1 MKRLILIA
9 VFVLTTGT
17 LAAQNYIIVNSEKVF
32 KSIDAYNTALSTL
45 DKLAE
50 QYQDMVDA
58 KFAEVETLYNNYM
71 NQKASLT
78 AATRQTRENDILAKE
93 KAAQEYQETL
103 FGNDGTLMKKRIEMI
118 EPIQKQVF
126 SAIEAY
132 AKQVGADV
140 VLDSANNPTLLYS
153 NPSVDRTQQVIDV
166 LIIYEKNNQTNPCG
180 CIRDG
185 RHIAL
190 RTEIRAHQHPGS
202 YLGDAGNEGDADQ
215 HRSLQ

>member
-58 KFAEVETLYNNYM
+58 KFAEVETIYNNYM

-166 LIIYEKNNQTNPCG
+166 LKK
-180 CIRDG
+180 
-185 RHIAL
+185 
-190 RTEIRAHQHPGS
+190 
-202 YLGDAGNEGDADQ
+202 
-215 HRSLQ
+215 

>member
-9 VFVLTTGT
+9 AFVLSAGT

-103 FGNDGTLMKKRIEMI
+103 FGNDGTLIKKRIEMI

-132 AKQVGADV
+132 AKQLGADV

-166 LIIYEKNNQTNPCG
+166 LKK
-180 CIRDG
+180 
-185 RHIAL
+185 
-190 RTEIRAHQHPGS
+190 
-202 YLGDAGNEGDADQ
+202 
-215 HRSLQ
+215 

>member
-32 KSIDAYNTALSTL
+32 KSIDAYNTALSTQ

-166 LIIYEKNNQTNPCG
+166 LKK
-180 CIRDG
+180 
-185 RHIAL
+185 
-190 RTEIRAHQHPGS
+190 
-202 YLGDAGNEGDADQ
+202 
-215 HRSLQ
+215 

>member
-9 VFVLTTGT
+9 AFVLSAGT

-50 QYQDMVDA
+50 QYQDLVDA

-78 AATRQTRENDILAKE
+78 AATRQARENDILAKE

-103 FGNDGTLMKKRIEMI
+103 FGNDGTLMKKRVEMI

-166 LIIYEKNNQTNPCG
+166 LKK
-180 CIRDG
+180 
-185 RHIAL
+185 
-190 RTEIRAHQHPGS
+190 
-202 YLGDAGNEGDADQ
+202 
-215 HRSLQ
+215 

>member
-78 AATRQTRENDILAKE
+78 AATRQARENDILAKE

-166 LIIYEKNNQTNPCG
+166 LKK
-180 CIRDG
+180 
-185 RHIAL
+185 
-190 RTEIRAHQHPGS
+190 
-202 YLGDAGNEGDADQ
+202 
-215 HRSLQ
+215 

>member
-140 VLDSANNPTLLYS
+140 VLDSGNNPTLLYS

-166 LIIYEKNNQTNPCG
+166 LKK
-180 CIRDG
+180 
-185 RHIAL
+185 
-190 RTEIRAHQHPGS
+190 
-202 YLGDAGNEGDADQ
+202 
-215 HRSLQ
+215 

>member
-58 KFAEVETLYNNYM
+58 KFAEVETLYNNYL

-166 LIIYEKNNQTNPCG
+166 LKK
-180 CIRDG
+180 
-185 RHIAL
+185 
-190 RTEIRAHQHPGS
+190 
-202 YLGDAGNEGDADQ
+202 
-215 HRSLQ
+215 

>member
-9 VFVLTTGT
+9 AFVLSAGT

-50 QYQDMVDA
+50 QYQDLVDA
-58 KFAEVETLYNNYM
+58 KFAEVEMLYNNYM

-78 AATRQTRENDILAKE
+78 AATRQARENDILAKE

-166 LIIYEKNNQTNPCG
+166 LKK
-180 CIRDG
+180 
-185 RHIAL
+185 
-190 RTEIRAHQHPGS
+190 
-202 YLGDAGNEGDADQ
+202 
-215 HRSLQ
+215 

>member
-50 QYQDMVDA
+50 QYQDLVDA

-93 KAAQEYQETL
+93 RAAQEYQETL

-166 LIIYEKNNQTNPCG
+166 LKK
-180 CIRDG
+180 
-185 RHIAL
+185 
-190 RTEIRAHQHPGS
+190 
-202 YLGDAGNEGDADQ
+202 
-215 HRSLQ
+215 

>member
-71 NQKASLT
+71 TQKASLT

-166 LIIYEKNNQTNPCG
+166 LKK
-180 CIRDG
+180 
-185 RHIAL
+185 
-190 RTEIRAHQHPGS
+190 
-202 YLGDAGNEGDADQ
+202 
-215 HRSLQ
+215 

>member
-9 VFVLTTGT
+9 AFVLSAGT

-103 FGNDGTLMKKRIEMI
+103 FGNDGTLMKKRVEMI
-118 EPIQKQVF
+118 EPIQKKVF

-153 NPSVDRTQQVIDV
+153 NPSVERTQQVIDV
-166 LIIYEKNNQTNPCG
+166 LKK
-180 CIRDG
+180 
-185 RHIAL
+185 
-190 RTEIRAHQHPGS
+190 
-202 YLGDAGNEGDADQ
+202 
-215 HRSLQ
+215 

>member
-9 VFVLTTGT
+9 AFVLSAGT

-153 NPSVDRTQQVIDV
+153 NPSVDRTQQVIDF
-166 LIIYEKNNQTNPCG
+166 LKK
-180 CIRDG
+180 
-185 RHIAL
+185 
-190 RTEIRAHQHPGS
+190 
-202 YLGDAGNEGDADQ
+202 
-215 HRSLQ
+215 

>member
-166 LIIYEKNNQTNPCG
+166 HKK
-180 CIRDG
+180 
-185 RHIAL
+185 
-190 RTEIRAHQHPGS
+190 
-202 YLGDAGNEGDADQ
+202 
-215 HRSLQ
+215 

>member
-9 VFVLTTGT
+9 AFVLSAGT

-78 AATRQTRENDILAKE
+78 AATRQTLENDILAKE

-103 FGNDGTLMKKRIEMI
+103 FGNDGTLMKKRVEMI
-118 EPIQKQVF
+118 EPIQKKVF

-166 LIIYEKNNQTNPCG
+166 LKK
-180 CIRDG
+180 
-185 RHIAL
+185 
-190 RTEIRAHQHPGS
+190 
-202 YLGDAGNEGDADQ
+202 
-215 HRSLQ
+215 

>member
-78 AATRQTRENDILAKE
+78 AATRQARENDILAKE

-140 VLDSANNPTLLYS
+140 VLDSANNPTLLHNS
-153 NPSVDRTQQVIDV
+153 ERADHTQQ
-166 LIIYEKNNQTNPCG
+166 IIERLKTTNK
-180 CIRDG
+180 
-185 RHIAL
+185 
-190 RTEIRAHQHPGS
+190 
-202 YLGDAGNEGDADQ
+202 
-215 HRSLQ
+215 

>member
-118 EPIQKQVF
+118 EPIQKQLF

-166 LIIYEKNNQTNPCG
+166 LKK
-180 CIRDG
+180 
-185 RHIAL
+185 
-190 RTEIRAHQHPGS
+190 
-202 YLGDAGNEGDADQ
+202 
-215 HRSLQ
+215 

>member
-9 VFVLTTGT
+9 AFVLSAGT

-103 FGNDGTLMKKRIEMI
+103 FGNDGTLMKKRVEMI
-118 EPIQKQVF
+118 EPIQKKVF

-166 LIIYEKNNQTNPCG
+166 LKK
-180 CIRDG
+180 
-185 RHIAL
+185 H
-190 RTEIRAHQHPGS
+190 
-202 YLGDAGNEGDADQ
+202 
-215 HRSLQ
+215 

>member
-9 VFVLTTGT
+9 VFVLTAGT

-166 LIIYEKNNQTNPCG
+166 LKK
-180 CIRDG
+180 
-185 RHIAL
+185 
-190 RTEIRAHQHPGS
+190 
-202 YLGDAGNEGDADQ
+202 
-215 HRSLQ
+215 

>member
-9 VFVLTTGT
+9 AFVLSAGT

-103 FGNDGTLMKKRIEMI
+103 FGNDGPLMKKRVEMI

-166 LIIYEKNNQTNPCG
+166 LKK
-180 CIRDG
+180 
-185 RHIAL
+185 
-190 RTEIRAHQHPGS
+190 
-202 YLGDAGNEGDADQ
+202 
-215 HRSLQ
+215 

>member
-1 MKRLILIA
+1 MKRLMLIA
-9 VFVLTTGT
+9 EFVLTTGT

-166 LIIYEKNNQTNPCG
+166 LKK
-180 CIRDG
+180 
-185 RHIAL
+185 
-190 RTEIRAHQHPGS
+190 
-202 YLGDAGNEGDADQ
+202 
-215 HRSLQ
+215 

>member
-9 VFVLTTGT
+9 AFVLSAGT

-118 EPIQKQVF
+118 EPIQKQDF

-166 LIIYEKNNQTNPCG
+166 LKK
-180 CIRDG
+180 
-185 RHIAL
+185 
-190 RTEIRAHQHPGS
+190 
-202 YLGDAGNEGDADQ
+202 
-215 HRSLQ
+215 

>member
-32 KSIDAYNTALSTL
+32 KSIDAYNTGLSTL

-78 AATRQTRENDILAKE
+78 AATRQARENDILAKE

-166 LIIYEKNNQTNPCG
+166 LKK
-180 CIRDG
+180 
-185 RHIAL
+185 
-190 RTEIRAHQHPGS
+190 
-202 YLGDAGNEGDADQ
+202 
-215 HRSLQ
+215 

>member
-9 VFVLTTGT
+9 AFVLSAGT

-50 QYQDMVDA
+50 QYQDLVDA

-78 AATRQTRENDILAKE
+78 AATRQARENDILAKE

-103 FGNDGTLMKKRIEMI
+103 FGNDDTLMKKRIEMI

-166 LIIYEKNNQTNPCG
+166 LKK
-180 CIRDG
+180 
-185 RHIAL
+185 
-190 RTEIRAHQHPGS
+190 
-202 YLGDAGNEGDADQ
+202 
-215 HRSLQ
+215 

>member
-78 AATRQTRENDILAKE
+78 AATCQTRENDILAKE

-166 LIIYEKNNQTNPCG
+166 LKK
-180 CIRDG
+180 
-185 RHIAL
+185 
-190 RTEIRAHQHPGS
+190 
-202 YLGDAGNEGDADQ
+202 
-215 HRSLQ
+215 

>member
-71 NQKASLT
+71 AQKASLS
-78 AATRQTRENDILAKE
+78 AATRQARENDILAKE

-103 FGNDGTLMKKRIEMI
+103 FGNDGTLMKKRVEMI

-166 LIIYEKNNQTNPCG
+166 LKK
-180 CIRDG
+180 
-185 RHIAL
+185 
-190 RTEIRAHQHPGS
+190 
-202 YLGDAGNEGDADQ
+202 
-215 HRSLQ
+215 